1 MGFSSIS
8 QDSTPTKGD
17 NFYCFTNFSAYFS
30 RTLVYSRHIPI
41 YFHLSESGRDAHL
54 NISWPWILRP
64 FACELHNRSQNV
76 TDLANLAK
84 VTKWPRVRSLFKHV
98 TFSANPCT
106 VHWCLATSKFITILE
121 FSTVR
126 HQCSCLFIKFLPVVA
141 SLLVSK
147 GLILLLI
154 FPVLVIVL
162 LQCLPS
168 SSVQSY
174 RVNIVKAL

>member
-1 MGFSSIS
+1 MFQVEDIFWTLNGNVLGWFE
-8 QDSTPTKGD
+8 
-17 NFYCFTNFSAYFS
+17 YC
-30 RTLVYSRHIPI
+30 LQ
-41 YFHLSESGRDAHL
+41 LSVGT
-54 NISWPWILRP
+54 
-64 FACELHNRSQNV
+64 QNV

-154 FPVLVIVL
+154 FPVLVLVLVLVIVL
-162 LQCLPS
+162 LQCLTS
-168 SSVQSY
+168 SSFQSY
-174 RVNIVKAL
+174 RINIAKAL